1 MYIEELI
8 DRLATNGA
16 YLFHLPLS
24 ISYFDVTI
32 VSSLS
37 EQTNRGNAYT
47 EKQRGLALRLATKYA
62 FQLST
67 ALGVDVAAIIKNPQY
82 KHSLRVLSNI
92 KSINI
97 VDREGVSTIEVHFPY
112 NQELVDIIKKY
123 KDEQPNIE
131 YKGLQWNSVEKCWDF
146 SLSEPN
152 IQFLNSFIESGF
164 IADELF
170 LKYKT
175 EIQEIEYRMD
185 EYIPMIEYV
194 DGHFRYRNVVDHI
207 PQPTST
213 DLVEVLLHARRHGIT
228 CWDEPIDIA
237 LESVDPVIYKFLKN
251 TSGEVSFPPG
261 ETRLEQISDILNFS
275 KNVLFV
281 IPGGTE
287 IDHLQYVHEYLISS
301 GYQNDQMTVMFRL
314 DSSSGRICNDY
325 IKEHKLNTPLTDKV
339 KFVFV
344 SGKIPKP
351 LIESGKNFDAIIHF
365 GTNSAHY
372 TLKNFVKSHHNVIS
386 MNLPNRKNREIN
398 FG

>member
-1 MYIEELI
+1 
-8 DRLATNGA
+8 
-16 YLFHLPLS
+16 
-24 ISYFDVTI
+24 
-32 VSSLS
+32 
-37 EQTNRGNAYT
+37 
-47 EKQRGLALRLATKYA
+47 
-62 FQLST
+62 LST

-175 EIQEIEYRMD
+175 EIQGIEYRMD

-325 IKEHKLNTPLTDKV
+325 IKEHKLNTPLSDAV
-339 KFVFV
+339 KFVFI
-344 SGKIPKP
+344 SGKMPKP
-351 LIESGKNFDAIIHF
+351 LIDSDKNFDMIIHF

-372 TLKNFVKSHHNVIS
+372 TLKNFVKNHHNVIS
-386 MNLPNRKNREIN
+386 MNLPNRKDREIN